1 MSRFPSAALF
11 LAACVGAGTAPGGK
25 DENSRLNQ
33 APLIQTERTSYTVE
47 RGESRDPDGTL
58 YGRYIRVA
66 IRLRYT
72 NSTDR
77 PIYLPTCNGIN
88 PPLMEKKQGGG
99 WVIAYAPIV
108 PACLG
113 PPEVIQPG
121 KTFEY
126 EYQVEGYA
134 PGGRVMPQF
143 NTEVPG
149 TYRLV
154 WDAYASR
161 NSNPEH
167 MLPLEERISN
177 EFELTE

>member
-1 MSRFPSAALF
+1 MSRFSLGALF
-11 LAACVGAGTAPGGK
+11 LAACVGAGTGPGG
-25 DENSRLNQ
+25 DQENSQLNR
-33 APLIQTERTSYTVE
+33 APLIKTERTSYTAQ
-47 RGESRDPDGTL
+47 RGEKRNPDGAL
-58 YGRYIRVA
+58 YGRYVRIL

-72 NSTDR
+72 NSTDG

-88 PPLMEKKQGGG
+88 PPLMQKKEGHR

-108 PACLG
+108 QACLG
-113 PPEVIQPG
+113 PPEIIQPG

-126 EYQVEGYA
+126 DYEVEGYE

-154 WDAYASR
+154 WDAYKTWSENGAGLQ
-161 NSNPEH
+161 
-167 MLPLEERISN
+167 LPLPNRLSN
-177 EFELTE
+177 EFEVN